1 MTVVQVLSLHRQV
14 SFVGVF
20 ALVAMIMLA
29 MPVAI
34 YAQDNVQDSIE
45 PPSSAQHGSFA
56 NPQQELGAST
66 GLPLPRF
73 VSLSSDK
80 VNARSGPGKR
90 YPIEWVYHRDGMP
103 VEVVKEFESWR
114 KVLDID
120 GQGGWVHVALLS
132 GERTALINAGERI
145 FMRQAPNKNAQG
157 VAGLEPWLVVNLE
170 RCIDD
175 WCRVRRAD
183 FSGWVERNFLWGI
196 YEGEEID

>member
-1 MTVVQVLSLHRQV
+1 MVIRQILSLHER
-14 SFVGVF
+14 VF
-20 ALVAMIMLA
+20 MMWVAALAIIVMLA
-29 MPVAI
+29 AVPTTS
-34 YAQDNVQDSIE
+34 YAQDNL
-45 PPSSAQHGSFA
+45 GSNPADPQALFA
-56 NPQQELGAST
+56 KPQQEYGAST

-80 VNARSGPGKR
+80 VYARSGPGKR
-90 YPIEWVYHRDGMP
+90 YPIEWEYHRDGMP
-103 VEVVKEFESWR
+103 VEVVKEFETWR

-132 GERTALINAGERI
+132 GERTALVNAGEKI
-145 FMRQAPNKNAQG
+145 LMREAPNNNAQG
-157 VAGLEPWLVVNLE
+157 VAGLQPWLVVNLE

-196 YEGEEID
+196 YEGEQID